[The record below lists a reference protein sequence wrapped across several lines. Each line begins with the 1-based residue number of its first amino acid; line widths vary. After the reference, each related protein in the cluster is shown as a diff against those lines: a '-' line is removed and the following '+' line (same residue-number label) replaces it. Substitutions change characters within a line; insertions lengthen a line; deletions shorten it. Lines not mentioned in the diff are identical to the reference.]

1 MKKIIVLIALVIAPT
16 MSFGQDKDKSVFDKL
31 ENMEDVTS
39 FVVNKEA
46 FQLLQKFNPDMGEG
60 NEAVEVFKMVQNL
73 NELKV
78 FKTNS
83 GKVAKEMES
92 LVKNAVSSLKL
103 IELMRF
109 KDKESRAKIYVKT
122 GSNKDYVSEVL
133 MYVSGVSTATEGN
146 AESIVVSLTGMID
159 INKLSSL
166 ADKFSKEGK
175 GSK

>member
-1 MKKIIVLIALVIAPT
+1 MKKIIVLIVLVIAPAI
-16 MSFGQDKDKSVFDKL
+16 SFGQEKSVFDKL
-31 ENMEDVTS
+31 ENMEDVAS

-83 GKVAKEMES
+83 VKVAKEMES
-92 LVKNAVSSLKL
+92 MVKNAVSSLKL

-133 MYVSGVSTATEGN
+133 MYVSGVSAATEGN